1 MTSII
6 KSLFL
11 IFCVIFGIKGKMKR
25 MTGVHLK
32 IAVYH
37 VSYRT
42 QIIII
47 HKQKKLINLYF
58 LSFSGKIKRKEP
70 PIFYIRRD
78 PNNASAVNYS
88 GAPKD
93 IFDLLAASLNFT

>member
-1 MTSII
+1 
-6 KSLFL
+6 
-11 IFCVIFGIKGKMKR
+11 MKR

-58 LSFSGKIKRKEP
+58 LSFSGKIKRQ
-70 PIFYIRRD
+70 
-78 PNNASAVNYS
+78 
-88 GAPKD
+88 GTT
-93 IFDLLAASLNFT
+93 NFLYQKRSK